1 LTPEAGV
8 VSRDT
13 WAAIVL
19 YIRNFLINWAIF
31 LPALFTLAL
40 ALALALALVP
50 RAYRDVLTTVP
61 YEARRPV
68 FLIALLSLG
77 YAAYFTFARL
87 PSHDAGTPPRY
98 PRVAAPWCMNK

>member
-1 LTPEAGV
+1 M
-8 VSRDT
+8 SRDT

-50 RAYRDVLTTVP
+50 CLP
-61 YEARRPV
+61 RRPDHGAV
-68 FLIALLSLG
+68 
-77 YAAYFTFARL
+77 
-87 PSHDAGTPPRY
+87 
-98 PRVAAPWCMNK
+98 